1 MQCSLAKFPMSFCKI
16 LALECSTEYLSIAL
30 RSGVHVVSRA
40 ERAGQRHTELLL
52 PMVAAVL
59 AEANMSMSDL
69 DGIAF
74 GAGPGSFTG
83 LRIACGVAQGLAFGA
98 DLPVIGVSTLLA
110 LAAASPASRVVVA
123 LDARMG
129 EIYLAGYEK
138 VNGEWKT
145 IISPCL
151 TQPDVVPPLPGA
163 NWYGAGSGFAAHGE
177 ALRACYGDQ
186 LIEIDSEVYP
196 PAIHIAALAEVM
208 FAAGQ
213 HVPAAQA
220 LPIYVRDKVALTE
233 RERGVA
239 P

>member
-1 MQCSLAKFPMSFCKI
+1 MSSCKI

-138 VNGEWKT
+138 VNDQWQT
-145 IISPCL
+145 IIAPCL
-151 TQPDVVPPLPGA
+151 TQPDAVPTLPGT

-177 ALRACYGDQ
+177 ALSACYGDQ
-186 LIEIDSEVYP
+186 LDEIDRDAYP
-196 PAIHIAALAEVM
+196 HAIHIAALAEVM

-213 HVPAAQA
+213 HLPAAQA

>member
-1 MQCSLAKFPMSFCKI
+1 MQCSLAKFPMSSCKI

-40 ERAGQRHTELLL
+40 ERARQRHTELLL

-138 VNGEWKT
+138 VNDQWQT
-145 IISPCL
+145 IIAPCL
-151 TQPDVVPPLPGA
+151 TQPDAVPTLPGT

-177 ALRACYGDQ
+177 ALSACYGDQ
-186 LIEIDSEVYP
+186 LDEIDRDAYP
-196 PAIHIAALAEVM
+196 HAIHIAALAEVM

-213 HVPAAQA
+213 HLPAAQA